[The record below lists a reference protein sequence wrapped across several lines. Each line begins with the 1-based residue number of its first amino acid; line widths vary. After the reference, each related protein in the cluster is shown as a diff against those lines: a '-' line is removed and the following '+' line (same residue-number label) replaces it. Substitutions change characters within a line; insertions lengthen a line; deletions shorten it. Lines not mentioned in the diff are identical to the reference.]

1 MSHWYDREG
10 NPRYEIEGK
19 KGMRNTTLRDARKHG
34 WVPSVSTVWNEI
46 VSKHM
51 LNKWKETNLMQAL
64 HSEMMLRDSNSGI
77 LPFSSM
83 EKLARGVFN
92 QKQQDIM
99 MRGTIVHNHLE
110 HFFKNGTTDGQYGP
124 ICDAV
129 KRKLDEVC
137 GPQVWVAEQ
146 AFAHKQGYGGK
157 VDLHSPQWVVDFK
170 TKEFPENPEAKK
182 MVYDDH
188 GVQLAAY
195 GVGLDSRYKKRLLN
209 IFIDVGSTNVLEW
222 EHEDPASL
230 YDMFYHALEL
240 WKLIKK
246 YDPSW

>member
-34 WVPSVSTVWNEI
+34 WVPSVSTVWSEV

-64 HSEMMLRDSNSGI
+64 HDEMMLRDSSSGI
-77 LPFSSM
+77 LSFSAI
-83 EKLARGVFN
+83 EKLARGVFH

-99 MRGTIVHNHLE
+99 MRGTIVHTHLE
-110 HFFKNGTTDGQYGP
+110 SFFKNGQADDQYRP
-124 ICDAV
+124 MCEAV
-129 KRKLDEVC
+129 KHKLDEVC

-146 AFAHKQGYGGK
+146 AFAHRQGYGGK
-157 VDLHSPQWVVDFK
+157 VDLHSPEWVVDFK
-170 TKEFPENPEAKK
+170 TKEFPENPDAKK

-195 GVGLDSRYKKRLLN
+195 GVGLSKDTKRLLN
-209 IFIDVGSTNVLEW
+209 IFIDVGSNQVLEW

-246 YDPSW
+246 YNPSW